1 MGTGGRRHRDPPVR
15 GRRPGTPGDPLH
27 GNVRGRPAGHLQR
40 HRRGGARGYLRDGRR
55 IHRPHGP
62 HQVRQPLRGGG
73 GGVGGVTI
81 LGEIALWIA
90 LPVALW
96 GAVVSFVGGRT
107 GRSDLVLS
115 GERTVHVVTLLL
127 IVTSL
132 GIIAAFVGN
141 RYEYLYVANYSNREL
156 DTYFKVAG
164 LWAGQRGSLVFWT
177 LLLSV
182 FASIAVFRNRRRN
195 REFMPYVGGT
205 LLGLLSFL
213 VIVLLF
219 ADVNPF
225 ERMGFTP
232 ANGRGLNPQLQNYWM
247 TIHPPTLYLGFTS
260 FAVPFAFAVS
270 ALLTG
275 RLDSR
280 WIAVTRRWIL
290 LSWFFLTIGII
301 FGMRWA
307 YEELGWGGYWFWDPV
322 ENASLLPW
330 LTATAFLHSI
340 QIQENRGMLKV
351 WNMGLVVTTFLLTLF
366 ATFLTRSGLIES
378 VHSFAQ
384 NLTIAYIFLGF
395 MGGLAAFSILLIV
408 HRLPSLRPENR
419 IQSFLSRESAFLFN
433 NLLLLGIAFAVAWGT
448 LFPLITEGLFGQ
460 KINVGPPFYNRVNIP
475 IGLILLTL
483 MGIGPVIAWRRASP
497 RNLRRN
503 FTLPLAASALML
515 AALLLTGV
523 RHTMALATF
532 AIAAFVM
539 TIVVTEFWKGTKAR
553 ARIAGEG
560 AMRAFASLVKRNR
573 RRWGGYVVHA
583 GVVVV
588 FTGLAGAAF
597 DTAVVQELAPGEAVT
612 VRSAFGNEYRLV
624 YESLSHSRPRVAEDA
639 RENDWRWTALMTVY
653 RNGERTGIVR
663 PERRFYPVMDQ
674 ASTEVGI
681 VSAALEDLYVIP
693 RDVDLDS
700 GADRVIFEVKTLPL
714 VPWIWS
720 GGLLVAIGALV
731 GLWPPPPMRAHA
743 AQHRAVPG

>member
-1 MGTGGRRHRDPPVR
+1 M
-15 GRRPGTPGDPLH
+15 
-27 GNVRGRPAGHLQR
+27 
-40 HRRGGARGYLRDGRR
+40 
-55 IHRPHGP
+55 
-62 HQVRQPLRGGG
+62 
-73 GGVGGVTI
+73 TI

-96 GAVVSFVGGRT
+96 GAVVSFIGGRN

-115 GERTVHVVTLLL
+115 GERTVHILTFLL

-132 GIIAAFVGN
+132 GIIAAFLGN

-182 FASIAVFRNRRRN
+182 FSSIAVFRNRRRN
-195 REFMPYVGGT
+195 REFMPYVSGT

-225 ERMGFTP
+225 EKMGFTP

-351 WNMGLVVTTFLLTLF
+351 WNMALVVVTFLLTLF

-378 VHSFAQ
+378 VHSFAE
-384 NLTIAYIFLGF
+384 NLRIAYIFLGF
-395 MGGLAAFSILLIV
+395 MGGLAAFSALLIV
-408 HRLPSLRPENR
+408 HRLPSLRPENQ

-433 NLLLLGIAFAVAWGT
+433 NLLLLGVTFAVIWGT
-448 LFPLITEGLFGQ
+448 LFPLITEGFFGET
-460 KINVGPPFYNRVNIP
+460 INVGPPFYNRVNIP
-475 IGLILLTL
+475 IGLILLAL
-483 MGIGPVIAWRRASP
+483 MGVGPVIAWRRASP

-503 FTLPLAASALML
+503 FILPLAAGALTL
-515 AALLLTGV
+515 AVLMLTGV
-523 RHTMALATF
+523 RHAMALATF
-532 AIAAFVM
+532 AISAFVM
-539 TIVVTEFWKGTKAR
+539 TVVVTEFWKGTKAR

-560 AMRAFASLVKRNR
+560 TLRAFASLVKRNR

-624 YESLSHSRPRVAEDA
+624 YESLSHSRPRVAEEA
-639 RENDWRWTALMTVY
+639 SENDWRWTALMTVY
-653 RNGERTGIVR
+653 RNGKRVDMVR

-693 RDVDLDS
+693 RDVDLES

-731 GLWPPPPMRAHA
+731 GLWPPAPVRARV
-743 AQHRAVPG
+743 AQRRSVRGPLPAGASG

>member
-1 MGTGGRRHRDPPVR
+1 
-15 GRRPGTPGDPLH
+15 
-27 GNVRGRPAGHLQR
+27 
-40 HRRGGARGYLRDGRR
+40 
-55 IHRPHGP
+55 
-62 HQVRQPLRGGG
+62 
-73 GGVGGVTI
+73 VTV

-96 GAVVSFVGGRT
+96 GTVLSFIGGRS
-107 GRSDLVLS
+107 GRSELVLS
-115 GERTVHVVTLLL
+115 GERTVYVLTLLL
-127 IVTSL
+127 LLASL

-141 RYEYLYVANYSNREL
+141 RYEYSYVANYSNREL

-182 FASIAVFRNRRRN
+182 FSTIAVFINRARN
-195 REFMPYVGGT
+195 REFMPYVSGT
-205 LLGLLSFL
+205 LLGILAFL
-213 VIVLLF
+213 IVVLLF
-219 ADVNPF
+219 ADVSPF

-232 ANGRGLNPQLQNYWM
+232 ENGRGLNPQLQNPWM
-247 TIHPPTLYLGFTS
+247 TIHPPTLYLGFTA
-260 FAVPFAFAVS
+260 FAVPFAFAIS
-270 ALLTG
+270 ALLSG

-280 WIAVTRRWIL
+280 WIAITRRWIL

-351 WNMGLVVTTFLLTLF
+351 WNMALVVITFLLTLF

-378 VHSFAQ
+378 VHSFAE

-395 MGGLAAFSILLIV
+395 MGALAAFSFLLIV
-408 HRLPSLRPENR
+408 HRLPLLRSENQ

-433 NLLLLGIAFAVAWGT
+433 NLLLIGVTFAVAWGT
-448 LFPLITEGLFGQ
+448 LFPLITEGFFGET
-460 KINVGPPFYNRVNIP
+460 INVGPPFYNRVNIP
-475 IGLILLTL
+475 IGLILLAL

-503 FTLPLAASALML
+503 FVVPLLAGAVTL
-515 AALLLTGV
+515 ALLLLAGV
-523 RHTMALATF
+523 RHTMALTTF
-532 AIAAFVM
+532 AISAFVM
-539 TIVVTEFWKGTKAR
+539 AIVVREFWKGTKAR

-560 AMRAFASLVKRNR
+560 PFNALRSLVRRNR

-597 DTAVVQELAPGEAVT
+597 DEIVEQELAPGEAMT
-612 VRSAFGNEYRLV
+612 IRSAFGNEYRLV
-624 YESLSHSRPRVAEDA
+624 YESLSHSRPRVAENVA
-639 RENDWRWTALMTVY
+639 ENDWRWTALMTVY
-653 RNGERTGIVR
+653 RNGERVDIVR
-663 PERRFYPVMDQ
+663 PERRIYPVMEQ
-674 ASTEVGI
+674 QSTEVGI
-681 VSAALEDLYVIP
+681 VTTAFEDLYVIP
-693 RDVDLDS
+693 KEVDLNS
-700 GADRVIFEVKTLPL
+700 GEDRVLFEAKALPL
-714 VPWIWS
+714 VPWIWC
-720 GGLLVAIGALV
+720 GGLVVAIGAIV
-731 GLWPPPPMRAHA
+731 GLWPAGTVPVRATVRRKA
-743 AQHRAVPG
+743 RGPLPAGAVG

>member
-1 MGTGGRRHRDPPVR
+1 M
-15 GRRPGTPGDPLH
+15 
-27 GNVRGRPAGHLQR
+27 
-40 HRRGGARGYLRDGRR
+40 
-55 IHRPHGP
+55 
-62 HQVRQPLRGGG
+62 
-73 GGVGGVTI
+73 TI

-96 GAVVSFVGGRT
+96 GAVVSFVGGKT

-115 GERTVHVVTLLL
+115 GERTVHILTLLL

-132 GIIAAFVGN
+132 GIIAAFLGN
-141 RYEYLYVANYSNREL
+141 DYQYLYVANYSNREL

-182 FASIAVFRNRRRN
+182 FSSIAVFRNRRSN
-195 REFMPYVGGT
+195 REFMPYVSGT

-213 VIVLLF
+213 VVVLLF

-290 LSWFFLTIGII
+290 LSWFFLACGII

-351 WNMGLVVTTFLLTLF
+351 WNMALVVITFLLTLF

-378 VHSFAQ
+378 VHSFAE
-384 NLTIAYIFLGF
+384 NLRIAYIFLGF
-395 MGGLAAFSILLIV
+395 MAGLAVFACLLIV
-408 HRLPSLRPENR
+408 HRLPSLRSENQ

-433 NLLLLGIAFAVAWGT
+433 NLLLLGVTFAVIWGT
-448 LFPLITEGLFGQ
+448 LFPLITEGFFGE

-475 IGLILLTL
+475 IGLILLAL

-503 FTLPLAASALML
+503 FTLPLAAGAVTL
-515 AALLLTGV
+515 AVLLVAGV
-523 RHTMALATF
+523 RHAAALATF
-532 AIAAFVM
+532 TIAAFVM
-539 TIVVTEFWKGTKAR
+539 STVVTEFWKGTKAR

-560 AMRAFASLVKRNR
+560 VLRAFASLVKRNR
-573 RRWGGYVVHA
+573 RRWGGYVIHA

-612 VRSAFGNEYRLV
+612 ARSAFGNEYRLV

-653 RNGERTGIVR
+653 RNGERVDMVR
-663 PERRFYPVMDQ
+663 PERRFYPVMEQ
-674 ASTEVGI
+674 TSTEVGI
-681 VSAALEDLYVIP
+681 VSAPLEDLYVIP

-720 GGLLVAIGALV
+720 GGLLVAIGAVV
-731 GLWPPPPMRAHA
+731 GLWPPAPRRA
-743 AQHRAVPG
+743 RASQRRSVRGPLPAGASG